1 MTRVKIVI
9 LNWNGR
15 DYLERFL
22 PSLVSRTPG
31 AWIVVAD
38 NGSTDDSVRFLE
50 RSYPQVELLR
60 LDRNYGYAEGYNRAL
75 AGLSA
80 EYFVLLNSDV
90 EVTEGWLDPLVRTLD
105 GDGSVAAVSPKIR
118 SFGEPDKFEYAGAA
132 GGFIDF
138 LGYPF
143 CRGRILDS
151 IESDKG
157 QYDDP
162 REVFWASGACM
173 AVRADVFR
181 SLGGFDGD
189 FFAHMEGQTIAQ
201 IAESHGVNPSTVSRT
216 VARAEKILFHT
227 ICAHAFVGECIS
239 QDGVDLLRLATRANL
254 LTLRQREML
263 YFLLT
268 DGVSIRE
275 ISEIVH
281 RDRSTVCRSNAAVLR
296 GFAGVCLDMAEAV
309 PRKIARADWP
319 GGSEAEIAAMLGL
332 PKGFYY
338 RFVCRYE
345 RVGPYTRYEYEILAR
360 RGMTVREAAADL
372 GISQG
377 TIKRYWQRYPDA
389 DLSQL
394 HKPVPYSP
402 SAPRY
407 VEGTPSIRKALSTL
421 SSNGNTIGDA
431 VSAETYR
438 KMLRISGGEA

>member
-1 MTRVKIVI
+1 MDYAAYEADRKKLAARIVAVRQIIQDTTDPQERIRQTERLRI
-9 LNWNGR
+9 LRGMYKDTLDN
-15 DYLERFL
+15 LERL
-22 PSLVSRTPG
+22 RPPQEKHRKEQQRKISLDGFS
-31 AWIVVAD
+31 WD
-38 NGSTDDSVRFLE
+38 FLE
-50 RSYPQVELLR
+50 RTKTTFADLEGTTWQAVEEGGLTAKQAAALQKVLQR
-60 LDRNYGYAEGYNRAL
+60 AVEKLSDRQRA
-75 AGLSA
+75 
-80 EYFVLLNSDV
+80 Y
-90 EVTEGWLDPLVRTLD
+90 
-105 GDGSVAAVSPKIR
+105 
-118 SFGEPDKFEYAGAA
+118 
-132 GGFIDF
+132 
-138 LGYPF
+138 
-143 CRGRILDS
+143 
-151 IESDKG
+151 
-157 QYDDP
+157 
-162 REVFWASGACM
+162 
-173 AVRADVFR
+173 
-181 SLGGFDGD
+181 
-189 FFAHMEGQTIAQ
+189 FFAHADGQTLAK
-201 IAESHGVNPSTVSRT
+201 IAETYGVNVSTVSRT
-216 VARAEKILFHT
+216 VARAEKILYHT

-239 QDGVDLLRLATRANL
+239 PDGVDLLRLATRANL

-309 PRKIARADWP
+309 PRKIARSDWP

-338 RFVCRYE
+338 RFVCRDE

-377 TIKRYWQRYPDA
+377 TVKRYWQRYPDA

-394 HKPVPYSP
+394 HRPVPYSP

>member
-31 AWIVVAD
+31 AGIVVAD

-50 RSYPQVELLR
+50 RRYPQVELLR
-60 LDRNYGYAEGYNRAL
+60 LDRNYGYAEGYNRAR
-75 AGLSA
+75 AGLNA

-189 FFAHMEGQTIAQ
+189 FFAHMEEIDFCWRAQ
-201 IAESHGVNPSTVSRT
+201 LAGYAVRVEPRSCVLHVGGGTLPNNSPQKIYLNFRNNLCMLFKNLSPLSFWPVLFARMALDGAAALVFLVQGRPDFFRQVFRAHMDFHRRRGSLHRKRRAIQRGRVASSRWIF
-216 VARAEKILFHT
+216 R
-227 ICAHAFVGECIS
+227 G
-239 QDGVDLLRLATRANL
+239 
-254 LTLRQREML
+254 
-263 YFLLT
+263 
-268 DGVSIRE
+268 SI
-275 ISEIVH
+275 
-281 RDRSTVCRSNAAVLR
+281 VLR
-296 GFAGVCLDMAEAV
+296 HA
-309 PRKIARADWP
+309 
-319 GGSEAEIAAMLGL
+319 LGRR
-332 PKGFYY
+332 
-338 RFVCRYE
+338 RFCH
-345 RVGPYTRYEYEILAR
+345 
-360 RGMTVREAAADL
+360 M
-372 GISQG
+372 
-377 TIKRYWQRYPDA
+377 
-389 DLSQL
+389 
-394 HKPVPYSP
+394 
-402 SAPRY
+402 
-407 VEGTPSIRKALSTL
+407 
-421 SSNGNTIGDA
+421 
-431 VSAETYR
+431 
-438 KMLRISGGEA
+438 M